1 MYTSSLPPVLEDD
14 PRFSPSPPR
23 EWSRHPT
30 LEGAAMTL
38 AQEALRLNLSP
49 VDFVL
54 MAIYFAFVLGIGF
67 ALRRAVRSS
76 LDFFLS
82 GRSLPA
88 WITGIGFLSAN
99 IGAVELLGQS
109 ASGAQYGS
117 AMVHYFWV
125 GAIPAMVFLGI
136 VMMPFYYGSK
146 VRSVPE
152 YLRLRFDPKAHL
164 INAITFVLGS
174 MLIAGVNLY
183 ALAIVLEA
191 LLGIPLI
198 LAIVLSALFVLS
210 YILLGGLTS
219 AIYNEVMQFFVIM
232 IGMIPLTIIAIKE
245 TGGLGSLFDKLR
257 DQHGESFVHP
267 WVGTGIGGSNPVG
280 DWIGI
285 ILGLAFCL
293 SFGYW
298 TTNFAEVQRAMAAKD
313 GHSARLTPIIGAY
326 PKAFV
331 PLITV
336 LPGMA
341 ALILIPGIGPAGSD
355 VEYNQAIPALMD
367 KYLPQ
372 GALGVAVTGLLAAF
386 MAGMAANVSSF
397 NAVFTYDIWQDYI
410 RPGRPDRY
418 YLVVGRWVTVAG
430 VAIAILTALIASGFA
445 NISNYLQT
453 LFSFFN
459 VPLFC
464 AFIIGMFWKRAT
476 RSAGFWGILVG
487 TVVAVLVYFLY
498 RGGVLDFRS
507 DLHETMWGSI
517 AAFAAGAI
525 AMVLAS
531 MREQPKTD
539 AELHGLVYGM
549 EIRDASETMRY
560 PWYRSPVV
568 LGIGVLV
575 ICLILYI
582 IVSVL

>member
-1 MYTSSLPPVLEDD
+1 MPLAVDGGGSALQ
-14 PRFSPSPPR
+14 F
-23 EWSRHPT
+23 T
-30 LEGAAMTL
+30 LT
-38 AQEALRLNLSP
+38 P
-49 VDFVL
+49 VDWAL
-54 MAIYFAFVLGIGF
+54 MVIYFTFVLGIGF
-67 ALRRAVRSS
+67 ALRRAVKSS
-76 LDFFLS
+76 LDFFLA

-88 WITGIGFLSAN
+88 WVTGIGFISAN

-109 ASGAQYGS
+109 ASGAQYGA

-164 INAITFVLGS
+164 INAITFVVGS
-174 MLIAGVNLY
+174 ILIAGVNLF
-183 ALAIVLEA
+183 ALSVILAP
-191 LLGIPLI
+191 LLGIPRI
-198 LAIVLSALFVLS
+198 VAIVLAAVFVLS

-219 AIYNEVMQFFVIM
+219 AIYNEVMQFFVVL
-232 IGMIPLTIIAIKE
+232 IGMVPLTIIAIRE
-245 TGGLGSLFDKLR
+245 TGGLSALFGSLR
-257 DQHGESFVHP
+257 GEHGPAFVEP
-267 WVGTGIGGSNPVG
+267 WTGTGIGGANPVG

-313 GHSARLTPIIGAY
+313 QHSARLTPIIGAY
-326 PKAFV
+326 PKAVV
-331 PLITV
+331 PLITI

-341 ALILIPGIGPAGSD
+341 ALVLLPGIGTEGNLQ
-355 VEYNQAIPALMD
+355 YNEAIPGLME
-367 KYLPQ
+367 KYLPA

-397 NAVFTYDIWQDYI
+397 NAVFTYDLWQDYI

-430 VAIAILTALIASGFA
+430 VAIAILTALIAGTFS

-464 AFIIGMFWKRAT
+464 AFIIGMFWRRAS
-476 RSAGFWGILVG
+476 RSAGFWGILAG
-487 TVVAVLVYFLY
+487 TVGAVTVYALY
-498 RGGVLDFRS
+498 KAGTLAFRS
-507 DLHETMWGSI
+507 DLHETMWGSMV
-517 AAFAAGAI
+517 AFLAGAV
-525 AMVLAS
+525 AMVVSSL
-531 MREQPKTD
+531 REPRKSD
-539 AELHGLVYGM
+539 EELHGLVFGL
-549 EIRDASETMRY
+549 EIHDASDAVAY

-568 LGIGVLV
+568 LGGGVLV
-575 ICLILYI
+575 LCAALY
-582 IVSVL
+582 VAVAQF

>member
-1 MYTSSLPPVLEDD
+1 MVHAAATSNLN
-14 PRFSPSPPR
+14 
-23 EWSRHPT
+23 
-30 LEGAAMTL
+30 
-38 AQEALRLNLSP
+38 LNLSAID
-49 VDFVL
+49 VVL
-54 MAIYFAFVLGIGF
+54 IVIYFSFVLGIGF
-67 ALRRAVRSS
+67 ALKRGVKSS
-76 LDFFLS
+76 LDFFLA

-88 WITGIGFLSAN
+88 WVTGIGFISAN

-109 ASGAQYGS
+109 ASGAQYGAS
-117 AMVHYFWV
+117 MVHYFWI

-174 MLIAGVNLY
+174 ILIAGVNLY

-191 LLGIPLI
+191 LLGIPLL
-198 LAIVLSALFVLS
+198 LAIVLSAAFVLS

-232 IGMIPLTIIAIKE
+232 IGMVPLTIIALKE
-245 TGGLGSLFDKLR
+245 SGGLGRLFRTLGSE
-257 DQHGESFVHP
+257 HGSAFIHP
-267 WVGTGIGGSNPVG
+267 WNGTGLGGSNPVG

-285 ILGLAFCL
+285 ILGLSFCL

-326 PKAFV
+326 PKTFV

-341 ALILIPGIGPAGSD
+341 ALVLLPGIGSGGGNL
-355 VEYNQAIPALMD
+355 EYNQAIPALMA

-372 GALGVAVTGLLAAF
+372 GVLGVAVTGLLAAF

-397 NAVFTYDIWQDYI
+397 NAVFTYDIWQDYL

-418 YLVVGRWVTVAG
+418 YLAIGRWATVGG
-430 VAIAILTALIASGFA
+430 VALAVLTALIASSFS

-464 AFIIGMFWKRAT
+464 AFIIGMFWRRAS
-476 RSAGFWGILVG
+476 RSAGFWGILTG
-487 TVVAVLVYFLY
+487 TLTAVIVYALY
-498 RGGVLDFRS
+498 KQDVISFRS

-517 AAFAAGAI
+517 CAFAVGAVS
-525 AMVLAS
+525 MVVVSL
-531 MREQPKTD
+531 REQPKTD
-539 AELHGLVYGM
+539 EELHGLVYGM
-549 EIRDASETMRY
+549 EIRDESDAARY
-560 PWYRSPVV
+560 SWYKSPVV
-568 LGIGVLV
+568 LGAGVLV
-575 ICLILYI
+575 LNAALY
-582 IVSVL
+582 VALYAV

>member
-1 MYTSSLPPVLEDD
+1 MVHAAATSNLN
-14 PRFSPSPPR
+14 
-23 EWSRHPT
+23 
-30 LEGAAMTL
+30 
-38 AQEALRLNLSP
+38 LNLSAID
-49 VDFVL
+49 VVL
-54 MAIYFAFVLGIGF
+54 IVIYFSFVLGIGF
-67 ALRRAVRSS
+67 ALKRGVKSS
-76 LDFFLS
+76 LDFFLA

-88 WITGIGFLSAN
+88 WVTGIGFISAN

-109 ASGAQYGS
+109 ASGAQYGAS
-117 AMVHYFWV
+117 MVHYFWI

-174 MLIAGVNLY
+174 ILIAGVNLY

-191 LLGIPLI
+191 LLGIPLL
-198 LAIVLSALFVLS
+198 LAIVLSAAFVLS

-232 IGMIPLTIIAIKE
+232 IGMVPLTIIALKE
-245 TGGLGSLFDKLR
+245 SGGLGKLFRTLSAE
-257 DQHGESFVHP
+257 HGTAFIHP
-267 WVGTGIGGSNPVG
+267 WTGTGLGGSNPVG

-285 ILGLAFCL
+285 ILGLSFCL

-326 PKAFV
+326 PKTFV

-341 ALILIPGIGPAGSD
+341 ALVLLPGIGSGGGNL
-355 VEYNQAIPALMD
+355 EYNQAIPALMA

-372 GALGVAVTGLLAAF
+372 GVLGVAVTGLLAAF

-397 NAVFTYDIWQDYI
+397 NAVFTYDIWQDYLK
-410 RPGRPDRY
+410 PGRPDRY
-418 YLVVGRWVTVAG
+418 YLNIGRWATVGG
-430 VAIAILTALIASGFA
+430 VALAVATALIASSFS

-464 AFIIGMFWKRAT
+464 AFIIGMFWRRAS
-476 RSAGFWGILVG
+476 RSAGFWGILTG
-487 TVVAVLVYFLY
+487 TLTAVAVYALY
-498 RGGVLDFRS
+498 KQDVLSFRS

-517 AAFAAGAI
+517 AAFTVGAVS
-525 AMVLAS
+525 MVIVSLIES
-531 MREQPKTD
+531 PKTTE
-539 AELHGLVYGM
+539 ELHGLVYGM
-549 EIRDASETMRY
+549 EIKDASETVRY
-560 PWYRSPVV
+560 SWYRSPLV
-568 LGIGVLV
+568 LGVGVLV
-575 ICLILYI
+575 VNAALYVGLYAI
-582 IVSVL
+582 

>member
-1 MYTSSLPPVLEDD
+1 MYLAADSTS
-14 PRFSPSPPR
+14 
-23 EWSRHPT
+23 
-30 LEGAAMTL
+30 A
-38 AQEALRLNLSP
+38 LNLHLSP
-49 VDFVL
+49 IDLVL
-54 MAIYFAFVLGIGF
+54 MVIYFSFVLGIGF
-67 ALRRAVRSS
+67 ALKRAVKSS

-88 WITGIGFLSAN
+88 WVTGIGFISAN

-117 AMVHYFWV
+117 AMVHYFWI

-174 MLIAGVNLY
+174 VLIAGVNLY
-183 ALAIVLEA
+183 ALSIVLEA

-198 LAIVLSALFVLS
+198 VAIVLAALFVLS

-219 AIYNEVMQFFVIM
+219 AIYNEVMQFFVVI
-232 IGMIPLTIIAIKE
+232 IGMVPLTIIAIKE
-245 TGGLGSLFDKLR
+245 TGGLGRLFDTLR
-257 DQHGESFVHP
+257 AGHGEAFVHP
-267 WVGTGIGGSNPVG
+267 WNGTGLGGSNPVG

-285 ILGLAFCL
+285 ILGLSFCL

-313 GHSARLTPIIGAY
+313 SHSARLTPIIGAY

-341 ALILIPGIGPAGSD
+341 ALILLPGIGTGNGNLD
-355 VEYNQAIPALMD
+355 YNQAIPALMG
-367 KYLPQ
+367 KYLPT
-372 GALGVAVTGLLAAF
+372 GVLGVAVTGLLAAF

-418 YLVVGRWVTVAG
+418 YLVVGRWVTVIGVG
-430 VAIAILTALIASGFA
+430 VAIMTALIASGFS

-464 AFIIGMFWKRAT
+464 AFIIGMFWRRAT
-476 RSAGFWGILVG
+476 KSAGFWAILTG
-487 TVVAVLVYFLY
+487 TITAVVVYALY
-498 RGGVLDFRS
+498 RFGVLHFRS
-507 DLHETMWGSI
+507 NLHETMWGSI
-517 AAFAAGAI
+517 LAFAVGAV

-531 MREQPKTD
+531 MREQPKTTD
-539 AELHGLVYGM
+539 ELHGLVWGL
-549 EIRDASETMRY
+549 EIRDASDTVAY
-560 PWYRSPVV
+560 PWYRSPVA
-568 LGIGVLV
+568 LGTGVLV
-575 ICLILYI
+575 VCAALYAA
-582 IVSVL
+582 VYAF

>member
-1 MYTSSLPPVLEDD
+1 MVYAAATSN
-14 PRFSPSPPR
+14 
-23 EWSRHPT
+23 
-30 LEGAAMTL
+30 
-38 AQEALRLNLSP
+38 LNLDLSP
-49 VDFVL
+49 IDVVL
-54 MAIYFAFVLGIGF
+54 IVIYFSFVLGIGF
-67 ALRRAVRSS
+67 ALKRGVKSS
-76 LDFFLS
+76 LDFFLA

-88 WITGIGFLSAN
+88 WVTGIGFISAN

-109 ASGAQYGS
+109 ASGAQYGA
-117 AMVHYFWV
+117 AMVHYFWI

-174 MLIAGVNLY
+174 ILIAGVNLY

-191 LLGIPLI
+191 LLGIPLL
-198 LAIVLSALFVLS
+198 LAIVLSAVFVLS

-232 IGMIPLTIIAIKE
+232 IGMVPLTIIALKE
-245 TGGLGSLFDKLR
+245 SGGLGGLFHTLESE
-257 DQHGESFVHP
+257 HGTAFIHP
-267 WVGTGIGGSNPVG
+267 WTGTGIGGSNPVG

-285 ILGLAFCL
+285 ILGLSFCL

-298 TTNFAEVQRAMAAKD
+298 TTNFAEVQRAMAARD

-326 PKAFV
+326 PKSLV

-341 ALILIPGIGPAGSD
+341 ALVLLPGIGSGGGNL
-355 VEYNQAIPALMD
+355 EYNQAIPALMA

-372 GALGVAVTGLLAAF
+372 GVLGVAVTGLLAAF

-397 NAVFTYDIWQDYI
+397 NAVFTYDIWQDYLK
-410 RPGRPDRY
+410 PGRPDRY
-418 YLVVGRWVTVAG
+418 YLNIGRWATVGG
-430 VAIAILTALIASGFA
+430 VVLAVATALIASSFS

-464 AFIIGMFWKRAT
+464 AFIIGMFWPRAS
-476 RSAGFWGILVG
+476 RSAGFWGILTG
-487 TVVAVLVYFLY
+487 TLTAVIVYALY
-498 RGGVLDFRS
+498 KQDVLTFRS

-517 AAFAAGAI
+517 CAFVVGAVS
-525 AMVLAS
+525 MVIVSLI
-531 MREQPKTD
+531 EQPKTD
-539 AELHGLVYGM
+539 EELHGLVYGM
-549 EIRDASETMRY
+549 EIKDRSEVAKH
-560 PWYRSPVV
+560 PWYRSPVA
-568 LGIGVLV
+568 LGGGVLV
-575 ICLILYI
+575 LNAALY
-582 IVSVL
+582 VAVYAV

>member
-1 MYTSSLPPVLEDD
+1 MFLAADSGS
-14 PRFSPSPPR
+14 
-23 EWSRHPT
+23 T
-30 LEGAAMTL
+30 LHL
-38 AQEALRLNLSP
+38 DLSA
-49 VDFVL
+49 VDLLL
-54 MAIYFAFVLGIGF
+54 MVIYFSFVLGIGF
-67 ALRRAVRSS
+67 ALRRAVKSS

-88 WITGIGFLSAN
+88 WVTGIGFISAN

-109 ASGAQYGS
+109 ASGAQYGAS
-117 AMVHYFWV
+117 IVHYFWI
-125 GAIPAMVFLGI
+125 GAIPAMVFLGV

-152 YLRLRFDPKAHL
+152 YLRLRFDSKAHL

-183 ALAIVLEA
+183 ALAIVLDA

-219 AIYNEVMQFFVIM
+219 AIYNEVMQFFVVM

-245 TGGLGSLFDKLR
+245 TGGLGDLFDKL
-257 DQHGESFVHP
+257 QAEEGNAFVQP
-267 WVGTGIGGSNPVG
+267 WTGTSLGGGNPVG

-285 ILGLAFCL
+285 LLGLAFCL

-313 GHSARLTPIIGAY
+313 GNSARLTPIIGAY
-326 PKAFV
+326 PKSLV
-331 PLITV
+331 PLITI

-341 ALILIPGIGPAGSD
+341 ALVLLPGIGSTGSGLQ
-355 VEYNQAIPALMD
+355 YNDAIPALMD
-367 KYLPQ
+367 KYLPP
-372 GALGVAVTGLLAAF
+372 GVLGVAVTGLLAAF

-397 NAVFTYDIWQDYI
+397 NAVFTYDLWEGHS
-410 RPGRPDRY
+410 RPGGSDRFS
-418 YLVVGRWVTVAG
+418 LVVGRWATVGG
-430 VAIAILTALIASGFA
+430 VAVAVMTALIASGFS

-476 RSAGFWGILVG
+476 KSAGFWGILAG
-487 TVVAVLVYFLY
+487 TVAAVTVYALY
-498 RGGVLDFRS
+498 KFDVLSFRS

-517 AAFAAGAI
+517 AAFTAGAI

-531 MREQPKTD
+531 TRETRKTD
-539 AELHGLVYGM
+539 EELHGLVYGM
-549 EIRDASETMRY
+549 EIRDASDTAAR

-575 ICLILYI
+575 LNTGLYVAVYVI
-582 IVSVL
+582 